1 MAKDFYK
8 ILGVE
13 RKADEKEIKKAYRKR
28 ARQLHPDINPNDK
41 SAEAKFKEVNEA
53 YQVLSDKE
61 KRALYD
67 QFGSDFDKV
76 QNGSGGA
83 GYSGAGPGGAGGAV
97 NFEDFFN
104 QARRGSARGGS
115 AGGSAGGPRVESI
128 DPGQVNDLFENLF
141 GGRGRRGSGAGSS
154 AGSGFDFGGARPRTR
169 GSRPQD
175 QRGGDVEHA
184 VEISLAESVRGA
196 QRALQLAIRDSATGE
211 EQRRNVTVKIPAGV
225 QEGARV
231 RVAGQGASGAG
242 GGPNGDLFLKVRI
255 QQHPFWKREG
265 DNLHCEVPVA
275 FSEAA
280 LGATVDVPTING
292 PVQMKIPAGTQGGQT
307 FRLTGRGV
315 PHLKNGGAGDQFVKV
330 KIAVPKNLGPREE
343 ELIRELAQLSR
354 DNVRAS
360 LPHGL

>member
-76 QNGSGGA
+76 QNGA
-83 GYSGAGPGGAGGAV
+83 GSAGPGGAGGAV

-104 QARRGSARGGS
+104 QARRGSAGSGAARGGS
-115 AGGSAGGPRVESI
+115 GGGTRVENM
-128 DPGQVNDLFENLF
+128 DPGQVGDLFENLF
-141 GGRGRRGSGAGSS
+141 GGARGRRGSSGG
-154 AGSGFDFGGARPRTR
+154 GFDFGGARPSRTR
-169 GSRPQD
+169 GPRPQE

-184 VEISLAESVRGA
+184 VEISLAESVRGT
-196 QRALQLAIRDSATGE
+196 QRALQLAIRDSMTGE

-231 RVAGQGASGAG
+231 RVAGQGGAG
-242 GGPNGDLFLKVRI
+242 VNGAPNGDLFLKVHI
-255 QQHPFWKREG
+255 QPHSFWKREG
-265 DNLHCEVPVA
+265 DNLHCEIPVA

-330 KIAVPKNLGPREE
+330 KIAVPKNLGSREE
-343 ELIRELAQLSR
+343 ELIRELSGLSR

-360 LPHGL
+360 LPQGL